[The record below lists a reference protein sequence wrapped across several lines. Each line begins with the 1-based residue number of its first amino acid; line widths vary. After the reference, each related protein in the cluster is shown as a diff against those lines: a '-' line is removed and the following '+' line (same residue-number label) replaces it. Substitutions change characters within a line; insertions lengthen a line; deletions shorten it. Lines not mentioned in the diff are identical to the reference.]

1 MLEALRAEICV
12 LNQDLPRY
20 GLVTWTSG
28 NMSGRDPESGL
39 VVIKPSGVPFYEL
52 TPENQVIVDLAGSVI
67 EGDLR
72 PSSDVHAHLYL
83 YRHRPDVMGVVHTH
97 SNYATAFAALGRP
110 IPVYLTAMADEFG
123 GPIPVGA
130 YAKVGN
136 DEIGREIIRSIG
148 DSPAIL
154 MKNHGVFAVGRILWF
169 GHLVSPGVSGLC
181 RSHGSRWVEEFLDQG
196 DRVLGRS
203 LGTPRFGWRQDI
215 TAAFAQVAAQA
226 LALFA

>member
-1 MLEALRAEICV
+1 MLEQLRAEVCK

-28 NMSGRDPESGL
+28 NVSGRDPESGL
-39 VVIKPSGVPFYEL
+39 IVIKPSGVPFEDL
-52 TPENQVIVDLAGSVI
+52 TPENQVIVDLEGNVV

-72 PSSDVHAHLYL
+72 PSSDVYAHLYV
-83 YRHRPDVMGVVHTH
+83 YRHRPDVRGVVHTH
-97 SNYATAFAALGRP
+97 SNYATAFAALGQP

-136 DEIGREIIRSIG
+136 DEIGREIVRSIG

-154 MKNHGVFAVGRILWF
+154 MKNHGVFTVGHTPTASVKAAVM
-169 GHLVSPGVSGLC
+169 
-181 RSHGSRWVEEFLDQG
+181 VE
-196 DRVLGRS
+196 
-203 LGTPRFGWRQDI
+203 DI
-215 TAAFAQVAAQA
+215 AKTVW
-226 LALFA
+226 LALQLGQPEELPAEEVARARRRYATEYGQGEEN

>member
-1 MLEALRAEICV
+1 MLEHLRTEICK

-28 NMSGRDPESGL
+28 NVSGRDPESGL
-39 VVIKPSGVPFYEL
+39 VVIKPSGVPFDDL
-52 TPENQVIVDLAGSVI
+52 TSENQVIVDLEGNVV

-72 PSSDVHAHLYL
+72 PSSDVYAHLYV

-97 SNYATAFAALGRP
+97 SNYATAFAALGKP

-136 DEIGREIIRSIG
+136 DEIGREIVRSIG
-148 DSPAIL
+148 DSSAIL
-154 MKNHGVFAVGRILWF
+154 MKNHGVFTVGRTPTAS
-169 GHLVSPGVSGLC
+169 VKAAVM
-181 RSHGSRWVEEFLDQG
+181 VED
-196 DRVLGRS
+196 
-203 LGTPRFGWRQDI
+203 
-215 TAAFAQVAAQA
+215 VARTVW
-226 LALFA
+226 LALQLGQPEEIPAEEVARARHRYATEYGQGEEN